1 MPRWRAGSSPGAALV
16 ERGIDGAADG
26 IGLRREP
33 AAVGRAS
40 RSLSGTERRR
50 SAPCPRRQGGGRAR
64 ASCSEA
70 REPVLPEASQRRA
83 AALRRG
89 RLDAPG
95 RAAAGSALPPR
106 VPTRSVIPARVPG
119 TPSAGSPQPAASRG
133 RFAPSAGAGSLFS
146 PALQGGR
153 LCCKQEPAHY
163 INIIYP
169 TVQKPSGC
177 LPFPQRHLPA
187 SAPRA
192 LLPRTLQTAEPQR
205 RYLQRIPANLNS
217 PCPTRPSGK

>member
-1 MPRWRAGSSPGAALV
+1 MPRSAAPSPPPPLPEPAPAAAAKRGHRPLPRSPSPAGAAASQDAPVPYSRSEEEVRGKDKGVPRWRAGSSPGAALV

-106 VPTRSVIPARVPG
+106 VPTRSVIPSRVPG
-119 TPSAGSPQPAASRG
+119 TPSAGAPQPAASRG
-133 RFAPSAGAGSLFS
+133 RFAPSAGAGSLLPGS
-146 PALQGGR
+146 TGR
-153 LCCKQEPAHY
+153 S
-163 INIIYP
+163 
-169 TVQKPSGC
+169 T
-177 LPFPQRHLPA
+177 
-187 SAPRA
+187 
-192 LLPRTLQTAEPQR
+192 LL
-205 RYLQRIPANLNS
+205 
-217 PCPTRPSGK
+217 